1 MSEYMEK
8 FSVSRL
14 VGAPPGYV
22 GYEEGGQ
29 LTEKVRRKP
38 YSVVLL
44 DEIEKAHPDVFNV
57 LLQVLDDG
65 VLTDSSRRRVDFKNT
80 VIIMTSNL
88 GGRQIVAG
96 GRHLGFKQAET
107 SAAQFKEIKSTV
119 QDELKRTF
127 NPEFLN
133 RIDDVI
139 VFRALTREDM
149 RNIVGILLG
158 QLKER
163 LRAQNIRLEITN
175 DALDLLIEK
184 GFDPSLGARPLR
196 RAIQRLLEDPF
207 AEFILRGQSGPGGLI
222 RVTRKEDQLV
232 FEPVASPEPVADPD
246 PAPATGG

>member
-1 MSEYMEK
+1 MEK

-88 GGRQIVAG
+88 GGRQIVSG
-96 GRHLGFKQAET
+96 GKHLGFKQADNAV
-107 SAAQFKEIKSTV
+107 SQFQAIKSTV
-119 QDELKRTF
+119 QDELKRAF

-139 VFRALTREDM
+139 VFHALTREDM
-149 RNIVGILLG
+149 RAIVGILLG

-163 LRAQNIRLEITN
+163 LRVQEIQ
-175 DALDLLIEK
+175 LDITTEASELLIDR
-184 GFDPSLGARPLR
+184 GFDVSLGARPLK
-196 RAIQRLLEDPF
+196 RAIQKFLEDPF
-207 AEFILRGQSGPGGLI
+207 AEFILRRQWPAGTTIQVG
-222 RVTRKEDQLV
+222 RKEEQLT
-232 FEPVASPEPVADPD
+232 FEPVVPSDAPAEPVA
-246 PAPATGG
+246 PAS